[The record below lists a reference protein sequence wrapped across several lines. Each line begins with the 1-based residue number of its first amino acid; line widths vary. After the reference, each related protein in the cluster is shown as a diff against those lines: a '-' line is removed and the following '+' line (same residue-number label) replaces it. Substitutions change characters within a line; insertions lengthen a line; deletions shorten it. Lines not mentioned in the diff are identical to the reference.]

1 MLERS
6 YDDVFTERRERSGHG
21 LVDVRVG
28 VTIRSID
35 GKVAKAWRVIV
46 EIKAVTAVD
55 SGKVLV
61 LPENELTYLSST
73 IRRRI
78 VKDIREHL
86 LES

>member
-1 MLERS
+1 MQRS
-6 YDDVFTERRERSGHG
+6 YDDVFTERPERSGYG

-28 VTIRSID
+28 VTIKSID
-35 GKVAKAWRVIV
+35 TKAAKAWRVIV
-46 EIKAVTAVD
+46 EVKAVTAAD
-55 SGKVLV
+55 TGKVLV